1 MDDDGELRTICLG
14 EAGAVFKPRG
24 HNAVVQ
30 FVRIAVIVNVEK
42 FRGEGVAAAMSLAF
56 LRINVYSHSDS
67 VEPIG
72 QNQRV
77 GTATSASSSLRQMS
91 PVILL
96 PPSEGKAE
104 GGTPGT
110 HWSVDEGPL
119 GELAPQRKKVIAALR
134 ANGGGS
140 QKLLG
145 VSGAHLE
152 RAQRANSTLLKSPIL
167 PAWQRYTGV
176 VWDHLD
182 LASLPAAV
190 KKSALTSLL
199 VPSGLAGVVRAIDA
213 LPDYRLKMGA
223 RLDDLG
229 TMSAFWRESVSAVV
243 RAYAKKRP
251 VLDLLTIEHRAV
263 FADRTAFIEVNF
275 LAKTGKAIGHDAKA
289 TKGLLARHVL
299 VTLADG
305 ATLDD
310 ALRSFRSPTLTL
322 KVTRL

>member
-1 MDDDGELRTICLG
+1 
-14 EAGAVFKPRG
+14 
-24 HNAVVQ
+24 
-30 FVRIAVIVNVEK
+30 
-42 FRGEGVAAAMSLAF
+42 
-56 LRINVYSHSDS
+56 
-67 VEPIG
+67 
-72 QNQRV
+72 
-77 GTATSASSSLRQMS
+77 MS
-91 PVILL
+91 PIILL

-110 HWSVDEGPL
+110 HWSVDEGLL
-119 GELAPQRKKVIAALR
+119 GGLAPQRKRVIAALR

-152 RAQRANSTLLKSPIL
+152 RAQRANSALLSSPTL

-182 LASLPAAV
+182 LASLPPAIR
-190 KKSALTSLL
+190 KSALTSLL
-199 VPSGLAGVVRAIDA
+199 VPSGLAGIVTAAEA
-213 LPDYRLKMGA
+213 LPDYRLKMSA
-223 RLDDLG
+223 RLGDLG
-229 TMSAFWRESVSAVV
+229 TMSAFWRESVSAAV

-251 VLDLLTIEHRAV
+251 LLDLLTIEHRAV
-263 FADRTAFIEVNF
+263 FIDRAAFIEVSF

-289 TKGLLARHVL
+289 TKGLFARHIL
-299 VTLADG
+299 ETLADG

-322 KVTRL
+322 KVTQL